1 MDSRGFLLPREII
14 SRLTAYLFDKWMF
27 LCTFAENFYHHH
39 EYPFSSSLLFN
50 QFEIRRIQQ
59 INKLVTL
66 IFLVPMNTIQ
76 IKEKKFALSIPE
88 AEIQAA
94 VRHVADKI
102 NQDIADKNPLF
113 ICVLNGA
120 FMFAADLMKNVN
132 IPCEITFIKLSS
144 YEGLYTTG
152 AVKEIIGLNESVV
165 GRNVVVVEDIVDT
178 GITME
183 RILSSLQAKGA
194 NEIRVATFLQKPDA
208 LQRDIKIDYV
218 AMRIPN
224 DFIVGYGLD
233 YDGYGRNLKDIY
245 TVVPE

>member
-1 MDSRGFLLPREII
+1 MKVAISNFIATFFCIIKFAFSEVDVFYYFCKCFYRFCLNIFEKVQFLQILFQK
-14 SRLTAYLFDKWMF
+14 YLI
-27 LCTFAENFYHHH
+27 N
-39 EYPFSSSLLFN
+39 LFN
-50 QFEIRRIQQ
+50 PQ
-59 INKLVTL
+59 L
-66 IFLVPMNTIQ
+66 ISLSLSFMNTIQ
-76 IKEKKFALSIPE
+76 IKDKKFSLTIPE
-88 AEIQAA
+88 TEILAA
-94 VRHVADKI
+94 VRKVAEAI
-102 NQDIADKNPLF
+102 NRDIADKNPLF

-120 FMFAADLMKNVN
+120 FMFASDLMKNVN

-183 RILSSLQAKGA
+183 RILSSLRAKGA

-208 LQRDIKIDYV
+208 LQRDIQIDYI
-218 AMRIPN
+218 AMKIPN

-245 TVVPE
+245 TLVAE

>member
-1 MDSRGFLLPREII
+1 
-14 SRLTAYLFDKWMF
+14 
-27 LCTFAENFYHHH
+27 
-39 EYPFSSSLLFN
+39 
-50 QFEIRRIQQ
+50 
-59 INKLVTL
+59 
-66 IFLVPMNTIQ
+66 MNTIQ
-76 IKEKKFALSIPE
+76 IKDKKFSLTIPE
-88 AEIQAA
+88 TEILAA
-94 VRHVADKI
+94 VRKVADAI
-102 NQDIADKNPLF
+102 NHDVADKNPLF

-120 FMFAADLMKNVN
+120 FMFASDLMKNVN

-144 YEGLYTTG
+144 YDGLYTTG

-183 RILSSLQAKGA
+183 RILSSLRAKGA

-208 LQRDIKIDYV
+208 LQRDIQIDYI
-218 AMRIPN
+218 AMKIPN

-245 TVVPE
+245 TLVAE